1 MNRKLITLAKRA
13 SGDSNLVA
21 VPLPFDSQ
29 GALHEI
35 WVGAYEAWSNRY
47 VTIGPN
53 ASLPDPA
60 KARLRGAFVRRSLAT
75 TSLRIQRSQYRLVE
89 RMRDSAIRS
98 VRGVPRAARILDAAD
113 LGFDFVAQP
122 PGERGLR
129 LHVHPPVGDME
140 TAPVCSP
147 HSQGVELAAV
157 DQSVSISQMIAGW
170 ITEAQ

>member
-1 MNRKLITLAKRA
+1 M

-75 TSLRIQRSQYRLVE
+75 TSLRIQRSQYQLVE
-89 RMRDSAIRS
+89 RMCESAFRS
-98 VRGVPRAARILDAAD
+98 VHGVPRAARILDAAD
-113 LGFDFVAQP
+113 LGFDYVAQP
-122 PGERGLR
+122 PGERGLLF
-129 LHVHPPVGDME
+129 LHERSLHEHSIEKKIEYFPGYREPHPWLLSRSWM
-140 TAPVCSP
+140 
-147 HSQGVELAAV
+147 
-157 DQSVSISQMIAGW
+157 
-170 ITEAQ
+170 